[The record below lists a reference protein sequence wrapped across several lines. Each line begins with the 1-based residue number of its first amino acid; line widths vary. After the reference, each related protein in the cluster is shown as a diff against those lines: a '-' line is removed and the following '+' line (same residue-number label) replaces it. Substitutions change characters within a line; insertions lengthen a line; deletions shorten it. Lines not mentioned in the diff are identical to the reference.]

1 MRWMYVML
9 ILALASGCSTWPEQG
24 KGGWAEEYHPD
35 NETNSE
41 TWYASAP
48 MHIANEYEHIQMKLD
63 WLKVRGINKCMPAQV
78 YQAEMLSNRIK
89 RMLAAEMYSDAQADL
104 RIFYH
109 QLNLLQNHFERVL
122 KLTGCAL
129 ANNEAKSDDSL
140 KLIQQ
145 IKSLLNSDN
154 QFAFDSFEVTPKYMT
169 RLTQAAD
176 LLKLVPQIELLLV
189 GHTDKKGLDTDN
201 YELAFKRAEKVKHW
215 LTLYGVNPSK
225 ITTVTQG
232 SLSPYSESDNNP
244 DSRHSDRRVNAYILN
259 ADSEI
264 DAETQ
269 SKPLTSWTD
278 ELSKERKDGKN

>member
-1 MRWMYVML
+1 ML

-140 KLIQQ
+140 KLIKQ

-169 RLTQAAD
+169 RLTQAVD

-278 ELSKERKDGKN
+278 ELSKERNDGKN

>member
-1 MRWMYVML
+1 
-9 ILALASGCSTWPEQG
+9 
-24 KGGWAEEYHPD
+24 
-35 NETNSE
+35 
-41 TWYASAP
+41 
-48 MHIANEYEHIQMKLD
+48 
-63 WLKVRGINKCMPAQV
+63 
-78 YQAEMLSNRIK
+78 
-89 RMLAAEMYSDAQADL
+89 MLAAEMYSDAQADL

-140 KLIQQ
+140 KLIKQ

>member
-1 MRWMYVML
+1 MKWIYLM
-9 ILALASGCSTWPEQG
+9 LALMFFSGCSTWPEQG

-48 MHIANEYEHIQMKLD
+48 MHIVNEYEHIQLKLD
-63 WLKVRGINKCMPAQV
+63 WLKVRGINRCMPAQV

-109 QLNLLQNHFERVL
+109 QLNLLQNHFEKVL

-129 ANNEAKSDDSL
+129 VKKETSRDESL
-140 KLIQQ
+140 TIIKQ

-176 LLKLVPQIELLLV
+176 LLKLVPEIDLLLV
-189 GHTDKKGLDTDN
+189 GHTDKKGLDSDN

-215 LTLYGVNPSK
+215 LTLYGVDANS

-232 SLSPYSESDNNP
+232 SLSPYSNENTDEV
-244 DSRHSDRRVNAYILN
+244 SRHSDRRVNAYILN
-259 ADSEI
+259 AESQFDV
-264 DAETQ
+264 ETQ
-269 SKPLTSWTD
+269 RKPLTSWTD
-278 ELSKERKDGKN
+278 ELVKEGVNDKK

>member
-1 MRWMYVML
+1 ML

>member
-1 MRWMYVML
+1 ML

-122 KLTGCAL
+122 KITGCAL

-140 KLIQQ
+140 KLIKQ